1 MGLRWRI
8 RVAGILVVAD
18 DAVPVDKT
26 VADVGQARTDA
37 QPRSGRRADGRAAGA
52 ARGGKAPQ
60 LQAQGRPSN
69 ANAPRGGRASASAST
84 RGNMERKGK
93 AKL

>member
-84 RGNMERKGK
+84 RGNRERKGK